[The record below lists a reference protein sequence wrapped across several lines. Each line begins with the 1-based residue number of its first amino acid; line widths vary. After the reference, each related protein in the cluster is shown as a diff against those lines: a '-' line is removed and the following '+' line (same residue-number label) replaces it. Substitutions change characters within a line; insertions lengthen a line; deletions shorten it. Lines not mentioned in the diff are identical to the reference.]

1 MKPFSF
7 SHRLFLYNTVFRFFF
22 MSILPIVTYDDPV
35 LRQKAAAITENTP
48 ELQQL
53 IDDMFDTMYNGQ
65 GVGLAAPQIGRSLRL
80 FVTDSDPFTREQP
93 ETEDAGPLTFINPEI
108 ISDDGD
114 LISMDEGCLSIPGVR
129 EAVKRP
135 DEIKVRFLDRN
146 LKEQE
151 RVFTG
156 WMSRVFQHELDHING
171 ILFIDHLGS
180 FRKRMLRS
188 VLKRVKEGTEEA
200 GYPVAPKTG
209 VSQT

>member
-1 MKPFSF
+1 
-7 SHRLFLYNTVFRFFF
+7 

-35 LRQKAAAITENTP
+35 LRQKAAPIAENSP

-53 IDDMFDTMYNGQ
+53 IDDMFETMYNGQ
-65 GVGLAAPQIGRSLRL
+65 GVGLAAPQIGRSVRL
-80 FVTDSDPFTREQP
+80 FVTDSDPFTKDEE
-93 ETEDAGPLTFINPEI
+93 ETEDVGPLTFINPEI
-108 ISDDGD
+108 ISDDGG

-135 DEIKVRFLDRN
+135 DEIKVRFLNRDLN
-146 LKEQE
+146 EQE

-209 VSQT
+209 ASQA